1 MYCVHTFPFPCYH
14 EVSQYCCLNS
24 GKLTCTS
31 IKYFGF
37 VFRKVDTFRICFVS
51 RIFFHSLFLVYS
63 QGVLAFYCCEN
74 CENPRLVK
82 QLLFITSDKAFMEIL
97 LRQKFFPNISS
108 WLFLKKRICIISADL
123 CNPCIIMYEILYIT
137 LLWYVL
143 QLLYFHLLC
152 PDF

>member
-82 QLLFITSDKAFMEIL
+82 QLLFITSDKAFYINITWAEIL
-97 LRQKFFPNISS
+97 SKYFKLIIFQEKNLYF
-108 WLFLKKRICIISADL
+108 ISAGVSYNFIFFICCAQISESHYL
-123 CNPCIIMYEILYIT
+123 GLFCKL
-137 LLWYVL
+137 
-143 QLLYFHLLC
+143 FK
-152 PDF
+152 

>member
-82 QLLFITSDKAFMEIL
+82 QLLFITSDKAFYINITWAEIL
-97 LRQKFFPNISS
+97 SKYFKLIISQEKN
-108 WLFLKKRICIISADL
+108 LYIISADL
-123 CNPCIIMYEILYIT
+123 CNPCIILCKIL
-137 LLWYVL
+137 YVL
-143 QLLYFHLLC
+143 QIYIFHLLC